1 MKLQNED
8 CNNLMLHKIFCGK
21 ETQENEVG
29 GTCST
34 KGRGKILVQ
43 YFRRKARESVVT

>member
-8 CNNLMLHKIFCGK
+8 FNNFMFRKIFCGNY
-21 ETQENEVG
+21 TQENELG

-34 KGRGKILVQ
+34 KGRDKILAQ
-43 YFRRKARESVVT
+43 YFRRKARE

>member
-1 MKLQNED
+1 
-8 CNNLMLHKIFCGK
+8 MLHKIYYGN
-21 ETQENEVG
+21 ETQENKLG

-43 YFRRKARESVVT
+43 YFRRKAREYVVTWKI